1 MRSLATALIVS
12 FLLAATAQAKPE
24 YPDTTRQG
32 ERAYPI
38 RTVLKLS
45 RGLMNITFF
54 WIEPIT
60 NPIKEGWQIEN
71 AGGNTVAVITGMA
84 AGVITGTAYA
94 VARVGSGA
102 FDLAS
107 FPLPNGPL
115 MNPETPFSFF
125 ETLGADDAEHHLA
138 HITPPHRIDPEPSR
152 RINVDYG
159 L

>member
-12 FLLAATAQAKPE
+12 FLLAATAQATPE
-24 YPDTTRQG
+24 YPDATRQG

-45 RGLMNITFF
+45 RGLMNIAFC

-60 NPIKEGWQIEN
+60 NPIKEGWRVEN
-71 AGGNTVAVITGMA
+71 AGGNTVAVVTGMT
-84 AGVITGTAYA
+84 AGVVSGSAYA

-102 FDLAS
+102 VDLAS
-107 FPLPNGPL
+107 FLIPTGSL
-115 MNPETPFSFF
+115 MNPETPFGFF
-125 ETLGADDAEHHLA
+125 ETLGAGDSKHRLA